1 MATKMLPIGDKP
13 AVGEITSIEPQP
25 NDCLSD
31 ALFCRREKRII
42 MRLRHFLR
50 YTFLAAVIVLAVAL
64 ALTPGYA
71 GSSAG
76 GSAPANL
83 NQAVNAGVEFE
94 FSKKWVDAIL
104 HYEKAVKLWPESK
117 DLEYGLRRSKI
128 QFSIERRYT
137 DQTFHKSLM
146 TLSRHEAQALFDDVL
161 NMIQRHY
168 VENVTATS
176 YVAHGTESFYLALTN
191 ERFLNANVATRM
203 RGNVERVREVLREEY
218 WNKPITHRE
227 EAQGVLARVCQLGA
241 EQLGLAATPVIL
253 EYVFGG
259 CNSLD
264 DYSSFLTPGRY
275 TDLYANIEGQFVG
288 LGVEIKAEPG
298 KGLLLVNVLP
308 DSPAAEGGLLA
319 GEHIVSIDGASVR
332 DLTTDA
338 AAGMLQ
344 GVEGTRVVVEVERT
358 EGDKARRMSLMRR
371 AVTVKSIPVAR
382 IIDPDNGV
390 GYIQMN
396 SFQKSTVQELDS
408 ALSYLKQRG
417 MRSLVWDL
425 RGNPGGLLTA
435 AVEVLDRF
443 ISDGVLVSTR
453 GRNAE
458 QNSTYSAHRQGK
470 WNVPL
475 VLLIDGDSA
484 SASEI
489 VAGAV
494 KDHHRGV
501 IVGRKSYGKW
511 SVQEIHRLRGNC
523 GLRLTTAKFYSP
535 QGHTLGKIGVRPDV
549 ELPEPEKPRG
559 YLRAA
564 NEFDLA
570 GDADVQKALE
580 VLHKRMA
587 SR

>member
-1 MATKMLPIGDKP
+1 
-13 AVGEITSIEPQP
+13 
-25 NDCLSD
+25 
-31 ALFCRREKRII
+31 
-42 MRLRHFLR
+42 
-50 YTFLAAVIVLAVAL
+50 
-64 ALTPGYA
+64 
-71 GSSAG
+71 
-76 GSAPANL
+76 
-83 NQAVNAGVEFE
+83 
-94 FSKKWVDAIL
+94 
-104 HYEKAVKLWPESK
+104 
-117 DLEYGLRRSKI
+117 
-128 QFSIERRYT
+128 
-137 DQTFHKSLM
+137 
-146 TLSRHEAQALFDDVL
+146 
-161 NMIQRHY
+161 MIQRHY

-176 YVAHGTESFYLALTN
+176 YVAHGTESLYLALTN
-191 ERFLNANVATRM
+191 ERFLQANVATRM
-203 RGNVERVREVLREEY
+203 RGNVDRVREVLREEY
-218 WNKPITHRE
+218 WNRPINHRE
-227 EAQGVLARVCQLGA
+227 EAQGVLARVCQLSA
-241 EQLGLAATPVIL
+241 DQLGLAATPVIL

-308 DSPAAEGGLLA
+308 DSPASEGGLLA
-319 GEHIVSIDGASVR
+319 GEHIVSIDGTSVR

-344 GVEGTRVVVEVERT
+344 GVEGTRVVVEVERAA
-358 EGDKARRMSLMRR
+358 GDKVRRMSLARR

-382 IIDPDNGV
+382 IIDSANGV

-396 SFQKSTVQELDS
+396 SFQKSTVQELDA
-408 ALSYLKQRG
+408 ALSSLKQRG

-564 NEFDLA
+564 SEFDVA

-580 VLHKRMA
+580 VLQKRMA